1 MLKALLKKQFREL
14 GQSLFPTRKKDKNG
28 NIRTRSRAFYVLIYS
43 LVFFSLTLTFLGLA
57 FGLSSFLDPAIGLY
71 SLYFSIVGLVAIL
84 FGVFGSVFS
93 TYSSLYLAKDNDT
106 LLSLPIPPAAI
117 LFVRMLTV
125 FVMSAFYTLPV
136 WIPGMVVFA
145 IFAKTS
151 LVTILSQLATYLL
164 VCIFVCFLSALLG
177 FFVAAIASRL
187 KNKSIAAAILVVL
200 FLGVYYFAC
209 FRMGNIM
216 TALIE
221 NAAKIGAFADKY
233 LLFLVWLGEGACGQ
247 GLSLLLFAL
256 VVLALF
262 ALLYFILSKTFI
274 AITTRKVGEKKAI
287 YHETTARKGSVSSA
301 LLKKEWKRFVGSTTY
316 LLNAGL
322 GVLLVPIFTVVLAVK
337 SKDLLPA
344 LASMGLAS
352 ATAVLP
358 YLVPALFLSMNAIAA
373 PSISLEGK
381 TLWMLKTLPVTP
393 WQVLRAKL
401 SLHML
406 VNAPMGVVATIFL
419 GVWFGLDVLSILL
432 AVLALVAVL
441 FLSALW
447 CLFWGVKKPMLDW
460 TNEAYPIKQS
470 APVMFAVFGGM
481 GLAVVSGIPGFLLCS
496 VLHPA
501 AYYAILVVVLLVPSF
516 FLFRWAKTGGAKLLE
531 EL

>member
-14 GQSLFPTRKKDKNG
+14 GQSLFPSRKKDQSG
-28 NIRTRSRAFYVLIYS
+28 NIKPRSRGVFVLLYG
-43 LVFFSLTLTFLGLA
+43 LVFFSLTMTFSGLS
-57 FGLSSFLDPAIGLY
+57 FGLSSFLDPKVGLH
-71 SLYFSIVGLVAIL
+71 SLYFSILGFVAIL

-125 FVMSAFYTLPV
+125 FAMSAFYTLPV
-136 WIPGMVVFA
+136 WIPAMVVYA
-145 IFAKTS
+145 IFATAS
-151 LVTILSQLATYLL
+151 LATILSQLAVYLL
-164 VCIFVCFLSALLG
+164 LCIFVCFLSALLG

-216 TALIE
+216 TALME

-233 LLFLVWLGEGACGQ
+233 LLFLVWLGEGACGK
-247 GLSLLLFAL
+247 GLPLLFFSL
-256 VVLALF
+256 VVLSLF
-262 ALLYFILSKTFI
+262 ALLYLILSKTFI
-274 AITTRKVGEKKAI
+274 SISTRKVGEKKAI
-287 YHETTARKGSVSSA
+287 YRETTARKGSVSSA

-322 GVLLVPIFTVVLAVK
+322 GVLFVPIFTVVLAVK
-337 SKDLLPA
+337 SKDLLPS
-344 LASMGLAS
+344 LGSMGLGS

-358 YLVPALFLSMNAIAA
+358 YLLPALFLSMNAITA

-406 VNAPMGVVATIFL
+406 VNAPMGIVASIFL
-419 GVWFGLDVLSILL
+419 GIWFGLDVFSILL
-432 AVLALVAVL
+432 STLALVAAL
-441 FLSALW
+441 LLSAFW
-447 CLFWGVKKPMLDW
+447 GLFWGVRRPMLDW

-481 GLAVVSGIPGFLLCS
+481 GFAAVSGIPGFLLCAI
-496 VLHPA
+496 LPPA
-501 AYYAILVVVLLVPSF
+501 AYYALLIVALLVPTF
-516 FLFRWAKTGGAKLLE
+516 FLFRWTKTAGAKLLE